1 MTVKKLITIPIV
13 LIILL
18 LSIKILHIAIFQSA
32 VINYL
37 EIFYLS
43 LLLFSLV
50 CLCICYS
57 RVVKPLNVFGEHLEY
72 LCNFNLR
79 PGPVCEWLENN
90 PDRQDEFGQLARKLR
105 SFREPIHTLI
115 HQLNEETV
123 HNLAENQ
130 KVISDVIK
138 VNGDNVT
145 QDLANVEQAATAVSE
160 LAATAI
166 DVANNAQQ
174 AQVSANQAIEV
185 IQSST
190 EALNHANGISEQTQN
205 SMHESSKIVDQLRT
219 YSENISSVVEII
231 STISEQ
237 TNLLALNAAIEAAR
251 AGEQGRGFAVVA
263 DEVRALAAK
272 TQEATNNIQSSISE
286 LQSLTQ
292 VASNTMEKNTELIEQ
307 SKSIGDD
314 LNIAFDDIFKKVEVM
329 LEINTL
335 VATAAVQQSTVTE
348 EISMRMEEINTSVK
362 ESKDNSDSITDSNE
376 NINGLTGKLYEQVS
390 RFTV

>member
-1 MTVKKLITIPIV
+1 M
-13 LIILL
+13 
-18 LSIKILHIAIFQSA
+18 
-32 VINYL
+32 
-37 EIFYLS
+37 
-43 LLLFSLV
+43 
-50 CLCICYS
+50 
-57 RVVKPLNVFGEHLEY
+57 
-72 LCNFNLR
+72 
-79 PGPVCEWLENN
+79 
-90 PDRQDEFGQLARKLR
+90 
-105 SFREPIHTLI
+105 
-115 HQLNEETV
+115 
-123 HNLAENQ
+123 
-130 KVISDVIK
+130 
-138 VNGDNVT
+138 NGDNVT

-190 EALNHANGISEQTQN
+190 EALNHANDISEQTQN

-292 VASNTMEKNTELIEQ
+292 VASNTMEKKTLNSLNSLSQLVMI
-307 SKSIGDD
+307 SI
-314 LNIAFDDIFKKVEVM
+314 LHLTIYLKKVEVM

-376 NINGLTGKLYEQVS
+376 NINGLTGKTIRTGFKVYRVTKLIFS
-390 RFTV
+390 CDKNKRIS

>member
-1 MTVKKLITIPIV
+1 
-13 LIILL
+13 
-18 LSIKILHIAIFQSA
+18 
-32 VINYL
+32 
-37 EIFYLS
+37 
-43 LLLFSLV
+43 
-50 CLCICYS
+50 
-57 RVVKPLNVFGEHLEY
+57 
-72 LCNFNLR
+72 
-79 PGPVCEWLENN
+79 
-90 PDRQDEFGQLARKLR
+90 
-105 SFREPIHTLI
+105 
-115 HQLNEETV
+115 
-123 HNLAENQ
+123 
-130 KVISDVIK
+130 
-138 VNGDNVT
+138 
-145 QDLANVEQAATAVSE
+145 
-160 LAATAI
+160 
-166 DVANNAQQ
+166 
-174 AQVSANQAIEV
+174 
-185 IQSST
+185 
-190 EALNHANGISEQTQN
+190 
-205 SMHESSKIVDQLRT
+205 MHESSKIVDQLRT

-272 TQEATNNIQSSISE
+272 TQEATNNIQSSIGE

-362 ESKDNSDSITDSNE
+362 ESKDNSDSITDRNE

>member
-1 MTVKKLITIPIV
+1 M
-13 LIILL
+13 
-18 LSIKILHIAIFQSA
+18 
-32 VINYL
+32 
-37 EIFYLS
+37 
-43 LLLFSLV
+43 
-50 CLCICYS
+50 
-57 RVVKPLNVFGEHLEY
+57 KPLNVFGEHLEY

-190 EALNHANGISEQTQN
+190 EALNHANDISEQTQN